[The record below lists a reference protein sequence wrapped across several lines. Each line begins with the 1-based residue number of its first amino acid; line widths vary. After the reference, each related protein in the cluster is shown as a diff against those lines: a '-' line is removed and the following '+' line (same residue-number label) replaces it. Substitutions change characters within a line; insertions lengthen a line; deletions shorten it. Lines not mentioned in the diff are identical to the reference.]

1 MKIFGRE
8 PVVILAAIAVF
19 LKLLAAYG
27 VEISDTQQA
36 LLNTFLAC
44 VVAVISAVV
53 LKTGAVY
60 AAILQLSQA
69 ALALFLGFGLEMSA
83 EQQAGWMS
91 IVAAVLAV
99 VERRDVEAPVP
110 STRLERTSVVKTGPL
125 GTA

>member
-27 VEISDTQQA
+27 IEISDTQQA

>member
-27 VEISDTQQA
+27 IEITETQQT

-44 VVAVISAVV
+44 GVAVVSAIV

-60 AAILQLSQA
+60 AAILQLSGA

-99 VERRDVEAPVP
+99 VEHREVEAPVP